1 MKESQM
7 RTLNWY
13 RFIFSKR
20 IYWALGGVVEE
31 EEKRVEEGGGGVL
44 LVPSARAEAKGSAV
58 VGRVYP
64 RWEQKARV

>member
-1 MKESQM
+1 
-7 RTLNWY
+7 
-13 RFIFSKR
+13 
-20 IYWALGGVVEE
+20 VEE